1 MNEALKIALI
11 AIDVIP
17 QDKDKNLANIY
28 SALEKIERGTDIVV
42 LPELFSTGFIKDPE
56 KISEAAEPV
65 SGKTVQKLHQYADKF
80 GFAIAGSFLCKVEN
94 NILNRGFFI
103 EPGGDDTFY
112 DKKHLF
118 SLSPEKKLLNPGYSR
133 SPIIRYRG
141 WNISMI
147 ICYDLR
153 FPAWCRNINNDYDLL
168 LVPANWPNARAYAW
182 KHLLIARAIEN
193 QAYIAGANRSGKDN
207 FGDYDNL
214 SFVFNP
220 TGEPIGEQKDNTVYA
235 TLRKKAIEDI
245 RKYLPVIN
253 DADVFEI

>member
-1 MNEALKIALI
+1 MNETLNIALI
-11 AIDVIP
+11 ATDIIP
-17 QDKDKNLANIY
+17 QDKEKNLANLG
-28 SALEKIERGTDIVV
+28 SSLEKIEKGTDIVV
-42 LPELFSTGFIKDPE
+42 LPELFSTGFIKDVD

-65 SGKTVQKLHQYADKF
+65 SGKTMQILHSYADKF
-80 GFAIAGSFLCKVEN
+80 GFAIAGSYLCKVAN
-94 NILNRGFFI
+94 SILNRGFFI
-103 EPGGDDTFY
+103 EPGGDEYFY

-118 SLSPEKKLLNPGYSR
+118 SLSPEKTLLDPGYNR

-153 FPAWCRNINNDYDLL
+153 FPAWCRNINNGYDLL

-182 KHLLIARAIEN
+182 KQLLIARAIEN

-207 FGDYDNL
+207 FGDYNDL

-220 TGEPIGEQKDNTVYA
+220 TGEPIGKQKDTIVYA
-235 TLRKKAIEDI
+235 TLSKKAIDDI
-245 RKYLPVIN
+245 RKYLPVVN
-253 DADVFEI
+253 DADHFDI